1 MRIMFM
7 VKFENENINNFINNN
22 VNIYSMNNNIF
33 QTNNDNDNDVK
44 KSKIIQH

>member
-33 QTNNDNDNDVK
+33 QTNNDNDVK

>member
-1 MRIMFM
+1 MFM

>member
-22 VNIYSMNNNIF
+22 LNIYNMNNNIF